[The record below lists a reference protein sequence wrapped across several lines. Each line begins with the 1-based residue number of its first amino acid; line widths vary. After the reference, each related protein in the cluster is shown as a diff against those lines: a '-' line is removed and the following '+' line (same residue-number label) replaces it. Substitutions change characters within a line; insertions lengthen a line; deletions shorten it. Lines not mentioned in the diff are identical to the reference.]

1 MLRLLILLLLLANV
15 AYFAWNQGALA
26 KLGITPAPQTEAERL
41 QQQVHPERL
50 LVTPAA
56 SATTIPALVAPL
68 APTEAAS
75 APAR

>member
-15 AYFAWNQGALA
+15 AYYAWTQGALS
-26 KLGITPAPQTEAERL
+26 KLGLAPAHQTEPERL
-41 QQQVHPERL
+41 QLQVHPELL
-50 LVTPAA
+50 LVTPAPTA
-56 SATTIPALVAPL
+56 PTVPATPP